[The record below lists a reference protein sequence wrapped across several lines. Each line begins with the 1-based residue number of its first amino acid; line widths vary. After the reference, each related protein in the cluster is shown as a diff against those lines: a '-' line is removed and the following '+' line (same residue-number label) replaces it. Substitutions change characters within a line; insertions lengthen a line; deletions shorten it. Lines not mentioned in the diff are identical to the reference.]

1 MYYKNEKID
10 TQIKIQIE
18 NVMMSENINEEKS
31 IEYLMDYYTSD
42 GCTVF
47 NTELI
52 INILKS
58 LLNKDIDK
66 KI

>member
-1 MYYKNEKID
+1 MSKRNEIID
-10 TQIKIQIE
+10 TQIKTQIE
-18 NVMMSENINEEKS
+18 NVMISENINEEKS

-47 NTELI
+47 NIDYI

-58 LLNKDIDK
+58 FKNKDNNK
-66 KI
+66 KY